1 MLRPNYNFEEFID
14 PGYTTFTTGIESN
27 KKDVCI
33 SLKTPKDYEMSG
45 LDYSS
50 FDARTGIFLHR
61 ILPGCGI
68 NIILSVASALQDAG
82 AI

>member
-33 SLKTPKDYEMSG
+33 SLKNPKDYEDSIPE
-45 LDYSS
+45 L
-50 FDARTGIFLHR
+50 LR
-61 ILPGCGI
+61 IK
-68 NIILSVASALQDAG
+68 
-82 AI
+82 